1 MGLKK
6 GIPDLKG
13 VKEKAADIGG
23 ATKAKIDETLEEFKN
38 AINLFGEFG
47 FKVGKFKVGMG
58 ALPEINTSV
67 SGSLEKVQVENIKQ
81 LIVDHKDNKLLV
93 SMLKALITAK
103 EVRDRVELPYFT
115 GAKLDIKLGVPPKIS
130 FDLQEKI

>member
-1 MGLKK
+1 MVLKK
-6 GIPDLKG
+6 GMPDIKG
-13 VKEKAADIGG
+13 VKGKASDLGG
-23 ATKAKIDETLEEFKN
+23 AARAKIDETLEEFKN
-38 AINLFGEFG
+38 ATALFGKFG

-58 ALPEINTSV
+58 ALPEITTSV
-67 SGSLEKVQVENIKQ
+67 SGSLEGVQVENISQ
-81 LIVDHKDNKLLV
+81 LIEDHKDNKLLT

>member
-23 ATKAKIDETLEEFKN
+23 ATKSKIDETLEEFKN

>member
-6 GIPDLKG
+6 GMPDLKG
-13 VKEKAADIGG
+13 VKEKAADMGG
-23 ATKAKIDETLEEFKN
+23 ATKAKIDETLDEFKK
-38 AINLFGEFG
+38 ATNLFGKFG

-58 ALPEINTSV
+58 ALPEISTSV
-67 SGSLEKVQVENIKQ
+67 SGSLETVQVENIKQ
-81 LIVDHKDNKLLV
+81 LIEDHKDNKLLV
-93 SMLKALITAK
+93 SMLKALVTAK

-130 FDLQEKI
+130 FDLQEKS

>member
-1 MGLKK
+1 MVLKK
-6 GIPDLKG
+6 GMPDLKG
-13 VKEKAADIGG
+13 VKQKAADMGG
-23 ATKAKIDETLEEFKN
+23 ATKAKLDETLEEFKK
-38 AINLFGEFG
+38 AMNLFEKFG

-58 ALPEINTSV
+58 VLPEISTSL

-81 LIVDHKDNKLLV
+81 LIEDHKDNKLLV

-115 GAKLDIKLGVPPKIS
+115 GAKLDIQLGIPPKIS
-130 FDLQEKI
+130 FDLQEKS

>member
-1 MGLKK
+1 MVLKK
-6 GIPDLKG
+6 GMPDLKG
-13 VKEKAADIGG
+13 VKEKAADMGG
-23 ATKAKIDETLEEFKN
+23 ATKAKIDETLEEFKK
-38 AINLFGEFG
+38 AINLFGKFG

-58 ALPEINTSV
+58 ALPEVNTSV
-67 SGSLEKVQVENIKQ
+67 SGSLEKVQVENMRQ
-81 LIVDHKDNKLLV
+81 LIEDHKDNKLLV

>member
-1 MGLKK
+1 MILKQ
-6 GIPDLKG
+6 GVPDLKG
-13 VKEKAADIGG
+13 VKEKAADMGG
-23 ATKAKIDETLEEFKN
+23 ATRAKIDETLEEFKK
-38 AINLFGEFG
+38 AINLFGKFG

-58 ALPEINTSV
+58 ALPEISTSV
-67 SGSLEKVQVENIKQ
+67 SGSLEKVQVENISQ
-81 LIVDHKDNKLLV
+81 LIEDHKDNKLLV

-130 FDLQEKI
+130 FDLQEQI

>member
-6 GIPDLKG
+6 GMPDIKG
-13 VKEKAADIGG
+13 VKGKAADIGG
-23 ATKAKIDETLEEFKN
+23 ATRAKIDETLDEFKN
-38 AINLFGEFG
+38 ATVLFGKFG

-58 ALPEINTSV
+58 ALPEITTSV
-67 SGSLEKVQVENIKQ
+67 SGSLEGVQVEKISQ
-81 LIVDHKDNKLLV
+81 LIEDHKDNKLLA

>member
-6 GIPDLKG
+6 GMPDIKG

-23 ATKAKIDETLEEFKN
+23 ATKAKIDETLEEFKK
-38 AINLFGEFG
+38 ATDLFGKFG

-58 ALPEINTSV
+58 ALPEITTSV
-67 SGSLEKVQVENIKQ
+67 AGSLEGVQVEKISK
-81 LIVDHKDNKLLV
+81 LIEEHKDNKLLT
-93 SMLKALITAK
+93 SMLKTLITAK
-103 EVRDRVELPYFT
+103 EIRDRVELPYFT

-130 FDLQEKI
+130 FDLQEKV

>member
-23 ATKAKIDETLEEFKN
+23 ATKAKIDETLEEFKK
-38 AINLFGEFG
+38 ATNLFGKFG

-58 ALPEINTSV
+58 ALPEISTSV
-67 SGSLEKVQVENIKQ
+67 SGSLETVQVENIKQ
-81 LIVDHKDNKLLV
+81 LIEDHKDNKLLV
-93 SMLKALITAK
+93 SMLKALVTAK

-130 FDLQEKI
+130 FDLQEKS

>member
-6 GIPDLKG
+6 GMPDIKG
-13 VKEKAADIGG
+13 VKGKAADLGG

-38 AINLFGEFG
+38 ATVLFGKFG

-58 ALPEINTSV
+58 ALPEITTSV
-67 SGSLEKVQVENIKQ
+67 SGSLEGVQVENISQ
-81 LIVDHKDNKLLV
+81 LIEDHKDNKLLA

>member
-1 MGLKK
+1 MVLKK
-6 GIPDLKG
+6 GMSDLKG
-13 VKEKAADIGG
+13 VKEKAADMGG
-23 ATKAKIDETLEEFKN
+23 ATKAKIDETLEEFKK
-38 AINLFGEFG
+38 ATNLFGKFG

-58 ALPEINTSV
+58 ALPEVSTSV
-67 SGSLEKVQVENIKQ
+67 SGSLEKVQVQNIKQ
-81 LIVDHKDNKLLV
+81 LIEDHKDNKLLV

-130 FDLQEKI
+130 FDLQEKS